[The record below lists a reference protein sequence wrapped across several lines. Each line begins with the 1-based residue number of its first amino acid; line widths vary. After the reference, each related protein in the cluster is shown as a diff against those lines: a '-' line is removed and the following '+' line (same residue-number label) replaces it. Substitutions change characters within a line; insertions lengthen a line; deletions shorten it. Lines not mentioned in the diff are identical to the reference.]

1 MEETDVCH
9 SIPTPALGALQQAI
23 PNNCTAKTLGASER
37 LFLGVQAIAGH
48 QSITGL
54 AEQAN
59 VSRKF
64 VYQQGDIAQ
73 AALEDAFTPT
83 ADDDKVL
90 FNLPVTK
97 NWLKQAALGLTLICH
112 SSYRG
117 VHEFYRDLLGVN
129 MAVGT
134 VHNIVQDAID
144 KARPH
149 NLAHN
154 LANVDIA
161 GLDEIF
167 QNRQPVLVG
176 AHIHSTY
183 CFLLSGEDQRDG
195 DTWALRLLELQDR
208 GFAPKAT
215 IADFGTGIRAGQQRA
230 MPKVPC
236 RGDVFH
242 ALHEI
247 TPVVAF
253 LENRAYDTITAL
265 DKLEHKKTKLQRQG
279 RRDQLGQ
286 LQSLSD
292 KVAAA
297 AKEQAKAIPLAD
309 DVAVLA
315 RWLRSDVFAVSALPY
330 ADRAALF
337 DFIVSELQTRT
348 PLCPHRLG
356 PVCTLLQ
363 NHRDQL
369 LAFACQLDEDLTNLA
384 AEFEVPLGIV
394 RELLDLQ
401 TLDKR
406 QPLRWQKEAALRER
420 LRDRFYQIEQAVRGL
435 SKQVVRASSIIENIN
450 SRLRSYFFLRR
461 ELGSG
466 YLELLQ
472 FFLNH
477 RRFLRSEHPERVDK
491 SPAELLTSQAHPHWL
506 EMLGYSRSC
515 QN

>member
-1 MEETDVCH
+1 M
-9 SIPTPALGALQQAI
+9 PAVGALQQAI
-23 PNNCTAKTLGASER
+23 PNHCTAKTLGAGER
-37 LFLGVQAIAGH
+37 RSLGVQAIAGH
-48 QSITGL
+48 HSITGL

-64 VYQQGDIAQ
+64 VYQQADIAR
-73 AALEDAFTPT
+73 AALDDAFTLT
-83 ADDDKVL
+83 EDDDKVL
-90 FNLPVTK
+90 FLLPVTK

-117 VHEFYRDLLGVN
+117 VHEFYRDLLGVH

-149 NLAHN
+149 NLGQN
-154 LANVDIA
+154 LAHVDIA

-176 AHIHSTY
+176 ADIRSTY

-195 DTWALRLLELQDR
+195 DTWALRLLELQER
-208 GFAPKAT
+208 GLAPKAT

-230 MPKVPC
+230 MPNVPC

-242 ALHEI
+242 ALQEI
-247 TPVVAF
+247 TPVVTF

-286 LQSLSD
+286 VQSLSC

-297 AKEQAKAIPLAD
+297 AKEQAKALPLAD

-315 RWLRSDVFAVSALPY
+315 CWLRSDVFAVSALPY
-330 ADRAALF
+330 ADRGALF
-337 DFIVSELQTRT
+337 DFLVTELQART

-369 LAFACQLDEDLTNLA
+369 LAFARQLDEDLTNLA
-384 AEFEVPLGIV
+384 AEFEVPLAIV

-401 TLDKR
+401 RLDKR

-420 LRDRFYQIEQAVRGL
+420 LRGRFYQIEQAVRGL

-477 RRFLRSEHPERVDK
+477 RRFLRSEHPERVNK
-491 SPAELLTSQAHPHWL
+491 SPAELLTGQPHPHWL

>member
-1 MEETDVCH
+1 MCH
-9 SIPTPALGALQQAI
+9 SIPAARALQQAI
-23 PNNCTAKTLGASER
+23 PNNCIAKTLGPGER
-37 LFLGVQAIAGH
+37 LSLGVQAVAGH
-48 QSITGL
+48 QSITSLSEKTG
-54 AEQAN
+54 

-64 VYQQGDIAQ
+64 VYQQAAIAQ
-73 AALEDAFTPT
+73 TALDDAFAPAV
-83 ADDDKVL
+83 ADDQVL
-90 FNLPVTK
+90 FQLPITK

-117 VHEFYRDLLGVN
+117 VHEFCRDFFDTN

-134 VHNIVQDAID
+134 VHNIVQEAIA

-149 NLAHN
+149 NLGQD

-167 QNRQPVLVG
+167 QKRQPVLVG
-176 AHIHSTY
+176 ADIRSTY
-183 CFLLSGEDQRDG
+183 CFLLSGEDQRDA
-195 DTWALRLLELQDR
+195 DTWALRLLECQDR

-230 MPKVPC
+230 MPNVPC

-253 LENRAYDTITAL
+253 LENRAYDTIAAH
-265 DKLEHKKTKLQRQG
+265 DKLERKKTQMQQQA
-279 RRDQLGQ
+279 RRDQQGQ
-286 LQSLSD
+286 LQSLSH
-292 KVAAA
+292 KIAAL

-315 RWLRSDVFAVSALPY
+315 RWLGADVFAVSALPY
-330 ADRAALF
+330 DDRCALF
-337 DFIVSELQTRT
+337 DFVVAELQTRAT
-348 PLCPHRLG
+348 LCPHRLN
-356 PVCTLLQ
+356 PVCTLLK

-369 LAFACQLDEDLTNLA
+369 LAFAWQLDQDLTDLA
-384 AEFEVPLGIV
+384 AEFKVPLAIV
-394 RELLDLQ
+394 REVLEVQ

-406 QPLRWQKEAALRER
+406 RPHRWQKEATLRHQ
-420 LRDRFYQIEQAVRGL
+420 LGSRFHPLEQAVRGL

-450 SRLRSYFFLRR
+450 SRLRNYFFLRR
-461 ELGSG
+461 EIGSG

-477 RRFLRSEHPERVDK
+477 RRFLRSECPERVHK
-491 SPAELLTSQAHPHWL
+491 SPAELLTGETHPHWL
-506 EMLGYSRSC
+506 EMLGYRRSC

>member
-1 MEETDVCH
+1 VCH
-9 SIPTPALGALQQAI
+9 SIPAVRALQQAI
-23 PNNCTAKTLGASER
+23 PNHCTAKTLGAGER
-37 LFLGVQAIAGH
+37 LSLGVQALARH

-54 AEQAN
+54 AEEVG

-64 VYQQGDIAQ
+64 VYQQAGIAQ
-73 AALEDAFTPT
+73 AALDDAFASTQ
-83 ADDDKVL
+83 ADDKVL
-90 FNLPVTK
+90 FSLPITK
-97 NWLKQAALGLTLICH
+97 NWLKQATLGLTLLCH

-117 VHEFYRDLLGVN
+117 VHEFCHDLLGVN
-129 MAVGT
+129 LAVGT

-149 NLAHN
+149 NLGQN

-167 QNRQPVLVG
+167 QKRQPVLVG
-176 AHIHSTY
+176 ADIRSTY
-183 CFLLSGEDQRDG
+183 CFLLSGEEQRDG

-230 MPKVPC
+230 LPGVRC
-236 RGDVFH
+236 RGDIFH
-242 ALHEI
+242 ARQEI
-247 TPVVAF
+247 TPLVAF
-253 LENRAYDTITAL
+253 LENRAYDTITAQ
-265 DKLEHKKTKLQRQG
+265 DKLQRQKTNLQQQG
-279 RRDQLGQ
+279 RRDQCGQ
-286 LQSLSD
+286 VQALSR
-292 KVAAA
+292 KLAAA
-297 AKEQAKAIPLAD
+297 TKEQAKAISLAD

-315 RWLRSDVFAVSALPY
+315 RWLGSDVFAVSALSY
-330 ADRAALF
+330 ADRCALF
-337 DFIVSELQTRT
+337 DFIVAELQARA

-369 LAFACQLDEDLTNLA
+369 LAFAEQLDQDLIDLA
-384 AEFEVPLGIV
+384 AEFGVPLAIV

-401 TLDKR
+401 ALDKR
-406 QPLRWQKEAALRER
+406 QPLRWQKEAALRQR
-420 LRDRFYQIEQAVRGL
+420 LRGRFYPLEQAVRDL
-435 SKQVVRASSIIENIN
+435 SKHVVRASSIIENIN
-450 SRLRSYFFLRR
+450 SRLRNYFFLRR
-461 ELGSG
+461 EIGAG

-491 SPAELLTSQAHPHWL
+491 SPAELLTGQSHPHWL
-506 EMLGYSRSC
+506 EMLGYNRPC
-515 QN
+515 HI